1 MFKRLKAFFDKHD
14 VIFKAQYGF
23 RDKHSPQHAILDIVN
38 TTQSNMAS
46 VRWPTRDMLQIKE
59 TLQTKKE
66 TLQTKKERC
75 K

>member
-46 VRWPTRDMLQIKE
+46 DCLHVE
-59 TLQTKKE
+59 FS
-66 TLQTKKERC
+66 
-75 K
+75 